1 MTRKLAVAAVVFF
14 VTASAFASWYDDYDA
29 GMKAVRAGQWSTVIQ
44 KMTAAIAGQPKENN
58 NARTYGAI
66 FINYHPYYYRGL
78 AYLRTGKYEQAI
90 SDFEKTSG
98 PGEVDRGSIDT
109 LMAESKTKLNESNTP
124 EPQPQ
129 PAPQPAAPQP
139 QPVRPV
145 VPAPQPA
152 APAIDEALRSQVSR
166 AIDAANGSITSNRK
180 AAASPQYQ
188 QAVTALMDARTRMA
202 SAKSNDDL
210 RQAEAIAIN
219 AKTLAD
225 IATAPAVATTPAAT
239 TPTKAQAATSE
250 ALGGTAAQVRRALEA
265 YFRGDFDQATA
276 QFTTLSG
283 QLPKNGWIFA
293 FLGASQYS
301 MYAFEA
307 DEAYRTK
314 AIQSFKKAKSL
325 SPNRFKHG
333 LPRQYFSRRI
343 RNAFDKE
350 TG

>member
-14 VTASAFASWYDDYDA
+14 ATASAFASWYDDYDA

-152 APAIDEALRSQVSR
+152 APTIDEALRQQVSR
-166 AIDAANGSITSNRK
+166 AIDAADSSVRK
-180 AAASPQYQ
+180 NSKASASPQYQ
-188 QAVTALMDARTRMA
+188 QAVTGLMDARTRLA
-202 SAKSNDDL
+202 TAKSNDEL
-210 RQAEAIAIN
+210 SQALAIANN

-225 IATAPAVATTPAAT
+225 IATPPAVATTPTAT

-250 ALGGTAAQVRRALEA
+250 ALGGTAAQVRRALEV

-276 QFTTLSG
+276 QFSALSG

-301 MYAFEA
+301 MYAFEG

-325 SPNRFKHG
+325 SPNRFKNG